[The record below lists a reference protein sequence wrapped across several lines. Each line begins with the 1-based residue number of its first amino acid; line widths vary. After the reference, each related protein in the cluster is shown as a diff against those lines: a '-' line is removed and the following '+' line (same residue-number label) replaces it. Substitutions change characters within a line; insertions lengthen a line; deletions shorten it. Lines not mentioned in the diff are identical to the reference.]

1 MENIMMVNF
10 ILGWVFFLCYC
21 YQFVY
26 LAVPFVVKPK
36 PTVAVK
42 RHKYALLICARNEEA
57 VIGELLKT
65 AFAQTYPRE
74 LFEVFVAAD
83 NCTDRTAEVAR
94 QAGAVVYERF
104 NKAQVGKGYA
114 MQFLL
119 DRIREDYGPEA
130 FDIFLVFDAD
140 NLLDKRYLAEMNKTF
155 SAGYKVV
162 TGYRN
167 TKNYG
172 DNWISAGYAL
182 WFLRESSF
190 LNRPRMLLNT
200 SCAVSGTGFG
210 FRREVIE
217 QAGGWNFFLLTEDI
231 EFTVYNCVNGEK
243 IGYCPTA
250 ELYDEQPVRFSQS
263 WRQRMRWAR
272 GYMQVFGKYGRD
284 LLRGLFRKNG
294 FSCFDMCMS
303 IMPAIIVT
311 MISIVV
317 NAASVIL
324 HLVQGQSPLVVLFSV
339 LQACFNAYLLLF
351 VIGVITT
358 LSEWRHIHTT
368 ARKKILYMFTFPLF
382 MFTYIPISAAALF
395 KKVEWKQIEHT
406 KGLTLQQVTE
416 QLPS

>member
-1 MENIMMVNF
+1 MESIMIINF
-10 ILGWVFFLCYC
+10 ILGWIFFLCYF

-26 LAVPFVVKPK
+26 IAVPFAVKRKQP
-36 PTVAVK
+36 VSVK
-42 RHKYALLICARNEEA
+42 RHKFALLICARNEQA
-57 VIGELLKT
+57 VIGELIKT

-83 NCTDRTAEVAR
+83 NCTDQTADVAR
-94 QAGAVVYERF
+94 RAGAVVYERF
-104 NKAQVGKGYA
+104 NKTQVGKGYA
-114 MQFLL
+114 LQFLL
-119 DRIREDYGPEA
+119 ERIQADYAPDA
-130 FDIFLVFDAD
+130 FDVFMVFDAD
-140 NLLDKRYLAEMNKTF
+140 NLLDKHYLAEMNKTF
-155 SAGYKVV
+155 SAGYRVV

-182 WFLRESSF
+182 WFLRESRF
-190 LNRPRMLLNT
+190 LNHARMLLHT

-210 FRREVIE
+210 FKREVIE

-231 EFTVYNCVNGEK
+231 EFTVYNCIKGEK

-272 GYMQVFGKYGRD
+272 GYLQVFAKYGRS
-284 LLRGLFRKNG
+284 LITGIFSKNG

-317 NAASVIL
+317 NAASMIL
-324 HLVQGQSPLVVLFSV
+324 HIVQGQSPLVVALS
-339 LQACFNAYLLLF
+339 LLETCFNAYLLLF
-351 VIGVITT
+351 VLGAITT
-358 LSEWRHIHTT
+358 VSEWRHIHTT
-368 ARKKILYMFTFPLF
+368 TFKKILYMFT
-382 MFTYIPISAAALF
+382 YIPISTVALF

-406 KGLTLQQVTE
+406 KGVTLQQVTK
-416 QLPS
+416 QLP